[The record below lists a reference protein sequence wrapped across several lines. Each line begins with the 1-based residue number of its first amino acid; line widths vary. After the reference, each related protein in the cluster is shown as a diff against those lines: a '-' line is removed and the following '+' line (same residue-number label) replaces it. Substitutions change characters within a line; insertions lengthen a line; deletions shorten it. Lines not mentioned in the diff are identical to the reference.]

1 MRRKRASGSWNLI
14 FDPKEREIEFKNDAL
29 DDHSIDEKALKA
41 IAVKATIQRR
51 RIRDQALA
59 ADSKISGGNIKPSE
73 ISTSLAQK
81 IVKGYHSSKK

>member
-1 MRRKRASGSWNLI
+1 MFYYQISGLASQFRFL
-14 FDPKEREIEFKNDAL
+14 
-29 DDHSIDEKALKA
+29 SIDEKALKA
-41 IAVKATIQRR
+41 IAVKVTIQRR

-81 IVKGYHSSKK
+81 IVKGYHSSKKLEQDR